1 MLKIMAHHR
10 KRMMS
15 FEELDLET
23 QVLEKGVV
31 KWISDDTKRSFQC
44 WSGRPEG
51 GAARWLTGVMSGLK
65 YENKL

>member
-10 KRMMS
+10 KGMMS
-15 FEELDLET
+15 FEELGLET
-23 QVLEKGVV
+23 QVPEKGVV
-31 KWISDDTKRSFQC
+31 KWSGKGTKEKFRSR
-44 WSGRPEG
+44 SGRPEG